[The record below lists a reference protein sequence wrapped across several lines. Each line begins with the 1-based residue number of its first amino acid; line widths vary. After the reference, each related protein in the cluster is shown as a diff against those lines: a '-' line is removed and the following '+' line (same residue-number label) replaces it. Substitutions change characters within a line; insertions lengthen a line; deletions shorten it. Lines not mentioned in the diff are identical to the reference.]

1 MEREL
6 KIIIAGGGKVG
17 VTLIKQLSAEGYDLT
32 LIDSNESVIA
42 AAMEKYDVMAVA
54 GNCATMDTLLY
65 AGIEDA
71 DLLIAATSAD
81 EINLLCCVTAHSINQ
96 RLHTI
101 ARIRNPE
108 YSEQIY
114 KMSDI
119 FALSL
124 TVNPEKQAAIEIE
137 RLLKFPGFM
146 KRDTFAKGRVEIVE
160 LKIDAKSRLCNVSLS
175 EMASIVKCQVL
186 VCTVLRNGTATAPGG
201 NFVIREG
208 DRIFVTAPT
217 NNLALLL
224 KNLGII
230 TRRVSRVMIC
240 GGGRV
245 SFYLAQLLL
254 KSGITVQIIE
264 KDHDRCL
271 KLADMLPEASIVH
284 GDASDQSLLESEG
297 IYDCSA
303 LASLTG
309 LDELNMVIS
318 LYGSSC
324 DVPQIITKIGHINTG
339 PITEALPLGSIV
351 SPKELCANIIVRYV
365 RAMQNHTGAAISVHS
380 IADGQVE
387 ASEFVVDDTTF
398 HCGEPLKTLR
408 LKKDVLIACITHENF
423 TEIPNGNSLFVKGDT
438 VIIVS
443 GNNITHNINEIFA

>member
-271 KLADMLPEASIVH
+271 KLADKLPEASIVH

-398 HCGEPLKTLR
+398 QCGDPLKTLR

-443 GNNITHNINEIFA
+443 GNNIIHNINEIFA